1 MSKFILSLLMV
12 FSGFAVSQA
21 NVMQVNLDG
30 YVQASTVKH
39 WDDSNLENAIADGV
53 VVVDFFADWCPP
65 CRKFGPVFEE
75 VAGELEGAALF
86 GKVNVDNGRKVSGKY
101 NVSSI
106 PTIIIFKDGKEI
118 KRKTGGM
125 DAATFRAWVES
136 VL

>member
-1 MSKFILSLLMV
+1 MFKYLLAFLV
-12 FSGFAVSQA
+12 AFSAFSAAHA
-21 NVMQVNLDG
+21 NIQQVNLDG
-30 YVQASTVKH
+30 YVQASSVEH
-39 WDDSNLENAIADGV
+39 WDDSNFDKAITDGI
-53 VVVDFFADWCPP
+53 VVVDFYAEWCPP

-86 GKVNVDNGRKVSGKY
+86 GKVNVDNGRKVAGNY

-106 PTIIIFKDGKEI
+106 PTVIIFKDGKEI

>member
-1 MSKFILSLLMV
+1 MYKYILCSLV
-12 FSGFAVSQA
+12 AFSAFSAA
-21 NVMQVNLDG
+21 HADILQVNLDEQ
-30 YVQASTVKH
+30 VQASGVEH
-39 WDDSNLENAIADGV
+39 WNDSNFENAISDGI
-53 VVVDFFADWCPP
+53 VVVDFYADWCPP

-75 VAGELEGAALF
+75 VAEELEGAALF
-86 GKVNVDNGRKVSGKY
+86 GKVNVDNGRQAAGNH

-118 KRKTGGM
+118 KRRTGGA